1 MMDWDKLRVFHAVAE
16 AGSFTR
22 AGEALNL
29 SQSAVSR
36 QVSSLEE
43 SLTVT
48 LFHRHA
54 RGLILTEQGELLFR
68 TVREVFAKLAMAEAQ
83 LSESKDRPKGTL
95 KVTAT
100 VGLGST
106 WLAPRIGEF
115 IEIYPD
121 VSVDL
126 LLEDREL
133 DLSMR
138 EADVA
143 IRLLPPRQP
152 ELIQRH
158 MMTVHSYIYAAPAY
172 LKKYGMPRS
181 VDDLDRHKVIIYG
194 DEVRPPVPTI
204 NWLLTVGGRD
214 DRPRS
219 PVLTV
224 NNAYAIVRAVQ
235 SGLGLGGLAEFMATE
250 APGLVRVLP
259 EVQGPRIDAY
269 FVYPEELR
277 NSKRIQ
283 VFRDFLLRKVA
294 EATF

>member
-1 MMDWDKLRVFHAVAE
+1 MDWDKLRVFHAVAE

-22 AGEALNL
+22 AGEVLNL

-43 SLTVT
+43 SLNVT

-54 RGLILTEQGELLFR
+54 RGLIVTEQGELLFR

-83 LSESKDRPKGTL
+83 LTESRERPKGTL

-100 VGLGST
+100 IGLGST

-126 LLEDREL
+126 VLEDREL

-158 MMTVHSYIYAAPAY
+158 LMTVHNYVYAAPSY
-172 LKKYGMPRS
+172 LKKFGSLRS
-181 VDDLDRHKVIIYG
+181 VEDLDRHKIIVYG
-194 DEVRPPVPTI
+194 EETRPPVPTI
-204 NWLLTVGGRD
+204 NWLQTVGGRE
-214 DRPRS
+214 DRPRH

-224 NNAYAIVRAVQ
+224 NNAYAILRAVQ
-235 SGLGLGGLAEFMATE
+235 SGLGIAGVAEFMAAET
-250 APGLVRVLP
+250 PGLVRVLP
-259 EVQGPRIDAY
+259 DIQGPRIDVY

>member
-1 MMDWDKLRVFHAVAE
+1 MDWDKLRVFHAVAE

-22 AGEALNL
+22 AGESLNL

-36 QVSSLEE
+36 QVSALEE
-43 SLTVT
+43 SLNVT

-68 TVREVFAKLAMAEAQ
+68 TVREVFAKLAMAEGQ
-83 LSESKDRPKGTL
+83 LSESKERPKGQL

-100 VGLGST
+100 IGLGSA

-126 LLEDREL
+126 VLDDREL

-158 MMTVHSYIYAAPAY
+158 LMTIRTHLYAAPAY
-172 LKKYGMPRS
+172 LKRFSAPKS
-181 VDDLDRHKVIIYG
+181 VEDLDRHKIIVYG
-194 DEVRPPVPTI
+194 DEVRPPVPDL
-204 NWLLTVGGRD
+204 NWLLTIGGREAN
-214 DRPRS
+214 PRQ

-224 NNAYAIVRAVQ
+224 NNVYAILRATQ
-235 SGLGLGGLAEFMATE
+235 SGLGLAGLAEFMAE
-250 APGLVRVLP
+250 EVPGLVHVLP
-259 EVQGPRIDAY
+259 EVEGPHIDAY

-294 EATF
+294 ESGF

>member
-1 MMDWDKLRVFHAVAE
+1 MDWDKLRVFHAVAE

-43 SLTVT
+43 SLNVT

-54 RGLILTEQGELLFR
+54 RGLIVTEQGELLFR

-83 LSESKDRPKGTL
+83 LTESRERPKGTL

-100 VGLGST
+100 IGLGST

-126 LLEDREL
+126 VLEDREL

-158 MMTVHSYIYAAPAY
+158 LMTVHNYIYAAPSY
-172 LKKYGMPRS
+172 LKKFGTPRS
-181 VDDLDRHKVIIYG
+181 VEDLDRHKIIVYG
-194 DEVRPPVPTI
+194 EETRPPVPTI
-204 NWLLTVGGRD
+204 NWLQTVGGRE
-214 DRPRS
+214 DRPRH

-224 NNAYAIVRAVQ
+224 NNAYAILRAVQ
-235 SGLGLGGLAEFMATE
+235 SGLGIAGVAEFMAAET
-250 APGLVRVLP
+250 PGLVRVLP
-259 EVQGPRIDAY
+259 DIQGPRIDVY

>member
-1 MMDWDKLRVFHAVAE
+1 MDWDKLRVFHAVAE

-43 SLTVT
+43 SLNVT

-54 RGLILTEQGELLFR
+54 RGLIVTEQGELLFR

-83 LSESKDRPKGTL
+83 LTESRERPKGTL

-100 VGLGST
+100 IGLGST

-126 LLEDREL
+126 VLEDREL

-143 IRLLPPRQP
+143 IRVLPPRQP

-158 MMTVHSYIYAAPAY
+158 LMTVHNYIYAAPSY
-172 LKKYGMPRS
+172 LKKFGTPRT
-181 VDDLDRHKVIIYG
+181 VDDLDHHKIIVYG
-194 DEVRPPVPTI
+194 EETRPPVPTI
-204 NWLLTVGGRD
+204 NWLQTVGGRE
-214 DRPRS
+214 DRPRH

-224 NNAYAIVRAVQ
+224 NNAYAILRAVQ
-235 SGLGLGGLAEFMATE
+235 SGLGIAGVAEFMAAE

-259 EVQGPRIDAY
+259 EVQGPRVDVY

-283 VFRDFLLRKVA
+283 VFRDFLLRKVT
-294 EATF
+294 EASF